1 MHLKKKSNVFMAII
15 GRIRQYSGLTIVFVG
30 VALAAFVLGD
40 LGRRNKGRGDEVIGK
55 VAGTEISYITFERAV
70 AHQQHLMRLNNPQ
83 ANIKDEDMHSIRERV
98 WNSMVDSIIYHQQFK
113 KIGLTV
119 SKDEMSDMI
128 YGENPHQY
136 IVSSFTNPQTGEL
149 DKEYLVQFFQNL
161 DQVNADMR
169 IQVSNLLKV
178 MQDEVLKA
186 KYRTLLNKSYY
197 APTVFAEMRH
207 IYTNEK
213 RSIEFVQIPFTN
225 IPDSI
230 VILTDGDYQKYF
242 DKNKETYKREE
253 TRKIEYVIFDI
264 KPSASDIS
272 DAENRIER
280 LYNELAVMPSNDVP
294 YFVNQQT
301 DGEFYDTTWKTI
313 NSLHPQIAE
322 LIFSNAPGIT
332 VSPYRDGEQFFTARL
347 METTMRS
354 DSMEADHI
362 LFNHQGIAGA
372 PADAPTKERAQF
384 LADSL
389 AKVLRNPF
397 NTMLFGLYA
406 LQHSKDPSAM
416 QNQGNLG
423 KFADGAMVPPF
434 NEAVQNGKKGDIVT
448 VESQFGIHIVKI
460 GNKNPPQKMVRV
472 ATITQTIRPSDQT
485 MKNIFAQ
492 ASKFSIEN
500 RNIESFRAAAE
511 EANYN
516 IREMDNVQPMSNSLG
531 GVTQARQIVRW
542 AFGKDAK
549 GNKTQVNDVSD
560 VFNVGDNQ
568 FVVAALSAINPKGYA
583 TMESQKNAMQYQIMR
598 EKKGEMTLEKIGN
611 YIGTDLEELANTFN
625 GIKTADPVQITF
637 NSVSLP
643 GYGREASV
651 IGAAFGIDEG
661 SFYGPI
667 KGSNGVYFIR
677 ETERIPAEP
686 KEDYSEERTQL
697 QSGFS
702 SRASLYQNI
711 LREKAEIKDNRYL
724 YY

>member
-1 MHLKKKSNVFMAII
+1 MAII

-40 LGRRNKGRGDEVIGK
+40 LGRRNRGRGDDVIGK
-55 VAGTEISYITFERAV
+55 IAGAEISYITFERAV

-83 ANIKDEDMHSIRERV
+83 ANFKEDEMHSIREQV
-98 WNSMVDSIIYHQQFK
+98 WSSMVDSIVYYQQFEK
-113 KIGLTV
+113 LGLAV

-128 YGENPHQY
+128 YGEKPHQY

-149 DKEYLVQFFQNL
+149 DREYLVQFFTNL
-161 DQVNADMR
+161 DQISADMR

-178 MQDEVLKA
+178 MQDETLKA

-207 IYTNEK
+207 QYSNEK
-213 RSIEFVQIPFTN
+213 RLIELVQIPFTN

-230 VILTDGDYQKYF
+230 VTITDADYQKYF
-242 DKNKETYKREE
+242 DEHKESYKREE
-253 TRKIEYVIFDI
+253 TRKIEYVIFDV
-264 KPSASDIS
+264 KPSSSDIA
-272 DAENRIER
+272 DAEFRIEK
-280 LYNELAVMPSNDVP
+280 LYNELAAMPNNDVP

-301 DGEFYDTTWKTI
+301 DGEFYDTTWKTK
-313 NSLHPQIAE
+313 NSLPPQIAE
-322 LIFSNAPGIT
+322 MMFANAPGIT
-332 VSPYRDGEQFFTARL
+332 SAPYRDGDRLFTSRL
-347 METTMRS
+347 MEISMRS
-354 DSMEADHI
+354 DTMEADHI
-362 LFNHQGIAGA
+362 LFTYKGIPNA

-406 LQHSKDPSAM
+406 LQHSKDPSAA

-423 KFADGAMVPPF
+423 RFADGAMVYPF

-460 GNKNPPQKMVRV
+460 GAKNPPQKMVRV
-472 ATITQTIRPSDQT
+472 ATITHTVRPSDVT
-485 MKNIFAQ
+485 TKNIFAQ

-500 RNIESFRAAAE
+500 RDIETFRATAE
-511 EANYN
+511 TNNYN
-516 IREMDNVQPMSNSLG
+516 VREMDNIQPMGNSLG

-560 VFNVGDNQ
+560 VFNTGDNQ

-583 TMESQKNAMQYQIMR
+583 SIESQKNSMQYQIMR
-598 EKKGEMTLEKIGN
+598 EKKGDMTLEKIGN
-611 YIGTDLEELANTFN
+611 HTGTDLEEIANNFN
-625 GIKTADPVQITF
+625 GTKTIEPVQITF
-637 NSVSLP
+637 NSPSLP
-643 GYGREASV
+643 GYGREPNV
-651 IGAAFGIDEG
+651 IGTTFGITEG
-661 SFYGPI
+661 AFFGPI
-667 KGSNGVYFIR
+667 KGFNGVYYIR
-677 ETERIPAEP
+677 ETERIAAEP
-686 KEDYSEERTQL
+686 KEDYTEERTQI
-697 QSGFS
+697 QNTFS

-711 LREKAEIKDNRYL
+711 LREKAEIKDNRHL